1 MREHI
6 ATCDRVRQKNAIEIH
21 INDFFPLIVGRQL
34 RWSIDGDAGIGVAKV
49 QTSQPVDNAIDHVLY
64 ILFTGYI
71 TPDWNDLTSC
81 SLGNF
86 LRSDF
91 SSLIIHVNYGNIRF
105 AQVKAAGEQLLIRV
119 SDDFK
124 ADKVRLA
131 FDAKD
136 VSVYS
141 TRIDM
146 KLC

>member
-1 MREHI
+1 MQSTDNIR
-6 ATCDRVRQKNAIEIH
+6 
-21 INDFFPLIVGRQL
+21 IVGEGEPGL
-34 RWSIDGDAGIGVAKV
+34 AGEVV
-49 QTSQPVDNAIDHVLY
+49 
-64 ILFTGYI
+64 GY
-71 TPDWNDLTSC
+71 
-81 SLGNF
+81 
-86 LRSDF
+86 
-91 SSLIIHVNYGNIRF
+91 VNYGNIRF